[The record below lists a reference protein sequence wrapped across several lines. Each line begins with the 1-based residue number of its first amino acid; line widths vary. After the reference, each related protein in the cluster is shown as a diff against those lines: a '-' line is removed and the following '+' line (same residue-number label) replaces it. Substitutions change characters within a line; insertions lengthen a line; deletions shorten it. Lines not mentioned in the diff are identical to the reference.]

1 MRIVFRVDASLQI
14 GSGHVMRCLTLAD
27 ALHGEDTCC
36 HFVCREHSGHLL
48 ETIRARGYKV
58 HTLPC
63 TESVGAEVVEEY
75 EHWLGCDWH
84 ADAMQ
89 VKEVLSGLDADWLIV
104 DHYAL
109 DWRWERLVAAHCRAL
124 MVIDDLATRAH
135 ECTLLLDQNLGRE
148 SIDYAALVPA
158 NCTVLAGANYAL
170 LRPEF
175 SVLREQSLAH
185 RKQGALSQVLISL
198 GGVDK
203 DNATGAV
210 LDALRPCSLP
220 TESRL
225 VVVMGSQAP
234 WLNDVRQQAETMPW
248 ATEVLSDIRDMARR
262 MTDSDLAIGA
272 AGSTAWERCCL
283 GLPALMIV
291 LAENQWPGARAL
303 AASQAAWLVGEPNDI
318 AEQLPRLIGRLMQAP
333 AMTAMSEHASRIT
346 DGKGTSRVVAMMR
359 TLNGSA

>member
-14 GSGHVMRCLTLAD
+14 GTGHVMRCLTLAD

-63 TESVGAEVVEEY
+63 TESVSAEVVEEY

-148 SIDYAALVPA
+148 SIDYAALVPISS
-158 NCTVLAGANYAL
+158 TILAGPRYAL

-175 SVLREQSLAH
+175 SGLREKSLTRRA
-185 RKQGALSQVLISL
+185 KGSINQVLISL
-198 GGVDK
+198 GGIDK

-210 LDALRPCSLP
+210 LDALRTCRLP
-220 TESRL
+220 PKCRL
-225 VVVMGSQAP
+225 VVVMGGQAP
-234 WLNDVRQQAETMPW
+234 WLSEVCQQAEAMPW
-248 ATEVLSDIRDMARR
+248 ATDVLINISDMAQR

-283 GLPALMIV
+283 GLPALMVV

-303 AASQAAWLVGEPNDI
+303 AASQAAGLVGEQHEI
-318 AEQLPRLIGRLMQAP
+318 SVQLPQLISEMMRASALA
-333 AMTAMSEHASRIT
+333 AMSGRASHIT
-346 DGKGTSRVVAMMR
+346 DGEGASRVVAMMR
-359 TLNGSA
+359 RLNV